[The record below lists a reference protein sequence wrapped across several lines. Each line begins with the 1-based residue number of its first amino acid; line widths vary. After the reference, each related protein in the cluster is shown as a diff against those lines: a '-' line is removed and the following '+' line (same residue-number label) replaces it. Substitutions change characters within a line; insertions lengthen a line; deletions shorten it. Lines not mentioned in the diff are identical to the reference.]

1 MKGKTKIGIELS
13 KTEMLVIGTEV
24 EIIDIL
30 RYGCGILY
38 MCITPSGIRI
48 PIEFHKID
56 ITDYTPFAERNYK
69 NKAIEEAAK
78 EYAESVIDSFGTNGV
93 SNGVSDIK
101 DMIALGFENG
111 TSWLSSQIKSI
122 ILDDTLTDGEVIDNI
137 SELLLGITHWMPIP
151 SFDEILEA
159 NKDVLE
165 RIKEKGD

>member
-1 MKGKTKIGIELS
+1 MKQKL
-13 KTEMLVIGTEV
+13 
-24 EIIDIL
+24 
-30 RYGCGILY
+30 
-38 MCITPSGIRI
+38 
-48 PIEFHKID
+48 
-56 ITDYTPFAERNYK
+56 
-69 NKAIEEAAK
+69 EEAAK

-93 SNGVSDIK
+93 PNGVSDIK
-101 DMIALGFENG
+101 DMIALSLENG
-111 TSWLSSQIKSI
+111 TSWLSNQIKSI